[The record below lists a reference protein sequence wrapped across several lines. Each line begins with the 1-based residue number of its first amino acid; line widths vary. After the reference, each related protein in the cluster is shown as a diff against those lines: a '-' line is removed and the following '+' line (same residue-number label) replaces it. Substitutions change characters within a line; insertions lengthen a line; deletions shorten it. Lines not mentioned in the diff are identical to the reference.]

1 MENMTDELKL
11 IQDGEDE
18 FTEEEL
24 LYLQKVGET
33 LGKIDQFNEY
43 IQSVSVTK
51 IIDEPSKM
59 DEIGK

>member
-1 MENMTDELKL
+1 MEKMADKLKL
-11 IQDGEDE
+11 IQDGEEE

-24 LYLQKVGET
+24 RYLQKVGET

-51 IIDEPSKM
+51 TIDEPSKM
-59 DEIGK
+59 DEIEK

>member
-11 IQDGEDE
+11 TQDGEDE

-24 LYLQKVGET
+24 RYMQKVGET

-51 IIDEPSKM
+51 TIDEASKIN
-59 DEIGK
+59 ETEK